1 MYIFKMYSWKIVINE
16 KNVLYKFIRG
26 GNELFWEYKYFVQ
39 TCKNKKNTWTFISSN
54 PLPFYA
60 KLYDSFL

>member
-39 TCKNKKNTWTFISSN
+39 RCKKNTWTFISSN